1 MTTNPDHLQEL
12 LDLLTK
18 PLDDEI
24 DRLTRRLEN
33 LEANFRALQD
43 MIQREPP
50 APIPPPRY
58 PLAQQPLSPL

>member
-1 MTTNPDHLQEL
+1 MTTNPDRLQEL

-43 MIQREPP
+43 MIQTK
-50 APIPPPRY
+50 
-58 PLAQQPLSPL
+58 